1 MAVNW
6 KKLQRQR
13 ARKAA
18 AVKRLQQR
26 RQRKTI
32 RPSITRRQTLK
43 ALEFSCGNLTLVADR
58 LGVQRATVKKA
69 INRPDWIDVKEA
81 LQEEIDAVADIAEQ
95 TIRDAMSQRLDISTA
110 SRTAQWLLTRA
121 RHKDRQLGDESRVIL
136 EGGDKPIHTVNENTV
151 DIETLS
157 LPLEMRKAILEAIE
171 SKQKNETEQPQTQE
185 KKNADPE
192 EE

>member
-1 MAVNW
+1 
-6 KKLQRQR
+6 
-13 ARKAA
+13 
-18 AVKRLQQR
+18 
-26 RQRKTI
+26 
-32 RPSITRRQTLK
+32 
-43 ALEFSCGNLTLVADR
+43 
-58 LGVQRATVKKA
+58 VKKA